1 MTGSWEQRM
10 ARRAYERDAARGA
23 AEAAEAARWRQ
34 RVLARRKL
42 AHPLVPGA
50 SPRHLDWHVGL
61 AVHWEARPCACVGP
75 DEGTPEGF
83 ECWCHELGTT
93 AEAIR
98 ALLAR
103 LAWDL
108 QWLGAERFMD
118 LYEPP
123 GGWF

>member
-1 MTGSWEQRM
+1 M

-23 AEAAEAARWRQ
+23 AETAEAGRWRQ

-50 SPRHLDWHVGL
+50 SPRHLDWRVGH

-83 ECWCHELGTT
+83 ECWCHELGAT
-93 AEAIR
+93 AEAVR
-98 ALLAR
+98 ALAAR

-108 QWLGAERFMD
+108 RWLEGERIMD
-118 LYEPP
+118 LYTYEPP